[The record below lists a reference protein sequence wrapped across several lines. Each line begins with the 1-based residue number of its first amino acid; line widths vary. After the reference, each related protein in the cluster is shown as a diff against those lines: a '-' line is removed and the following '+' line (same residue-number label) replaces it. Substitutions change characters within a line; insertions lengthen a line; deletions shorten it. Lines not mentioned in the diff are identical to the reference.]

1 MKDRPKKVRIIK
13 QKRLNLRNQ
22 YCFKYGVDL
31 VVQNYFAVLIKNMRK
46 HIKFIKKESKL
57 LK

>member
-46 HIKFIKKESKL
+46 PTKFIKRVQRL